1 MKAAQIKRYTH
12 RIKAN
17 IVDVDI
23 PALRPNEI
31 LVKVVCAGVNPLDVM
46 DMTGQFKL
54 IQKFPMPLKLGNEFS
69 GVVEKVG
76 QQVTDFK
83 KGDNV
88 YGLLPMN
95 RLGSFAE
102 YVVINER
109 DLAPMPANVTFQHA
123 ATVPLD
129 AMTAVQAV
137 MEEMSAQAGQKLFM
151 PLGNDGLINLVL
163 PLAKRLGVEVNVAG
177 DSRLKEP
184 LLAAGVTQFIDTAE
198 ENYWEVAP
206 KSDMIIDTIG
216 SSEFRH
222 ELAVVKAGGQI
233 VSLRMKPNENFAVEH
248 GMRPDKR
255 VLFSVMG
262 AKYDRLAKEQ
272 NARYRFL
279 FVRSDGKRLREITKR
294 IQREGFNPIID
305 PHEFDLDHI
314 NDALQLVAKG
324 TTLGKVLVNVS
335 QPKPKDNPPKENTEE
350 EKPVVESEEPVV
362 VTPDSATE
370 LPEK

>member
-1 MKAAQIKRYTH
+1 MKAAQIKRYSH

-17 IVDVDI
+17 IVDVDV
-23 PALRPNEI
+23 PDLRPNEI
-31 LVKVVCAGVNPLDVM
+31 LVKVVCAGVSPLDVM
-46 DMTGQFKL
+46 DMTGKFKL
-54 IQKFPMPLKLGNEFS
+54 IQKFPMPLKLGNEFA
-69 GVVEKVG
+69 GVVEKTGG
-76 QQVTDFK
+76 QVSVFK

-123 ATVPLD
+123 AAVPLD

-137 MEEMSAQAGQKLFM
+137 MEEFSAQAGQKLFM
-151 PLGNDGLINLVL
+151 LLGNNGLINLVL

-177 DSRLKEP
+177 DGRLKER
-184 LLAAGVTQFIDTAE
+184 LLAEGVTQFIDTAE

-206 KSDMIIDTIG
+206 KSDMIIDTVG
-216 SSEFRH
+216 SKEFRH
-222 ELAVVKAGGQI
+222 ELSVVKAGGQI
-233 VSLRMKPNENFAVEH
+233 LSVCMGPNEAFAVDN
-248 GMRPDKR
+248 GMNPDKR
-255 VLFSVMG
+255 ILFSVMG

-279 FVRSDGKRLREITKR
+279 FVRSDGKRLREITKQ
-294 IQREGFNPIID
+294 IQKEGFNPIID
-305 PHEFDLDHI
+305 PHEFDLEHI

-324 TTLGKVLVNVS
+324 PTLGKVLVNIS
-335 QPKPKDNPPKENTEE
+335 QPKVKEVEDLAIENSSTEALKISQPE
-350 EKPVVESEEPVV
+350 
-362 VTPDSATE
+362 DSSE
-370 LPEK
+370 LPE